1 MRRKAMRTATLKLKD
16 LDCAH
21 CADKIETAVNKIQGV
36 KANVS
41 FMTQKMSVE
50 ISDGEIEEVL
60 KEIKKVVSKIEPDV
74 TVSLS

>member
-1 MRRKAMRTATLKLKD
+1 MRTATLKLKD

-41 FMTQKMSVE
+41 LYDAKNVGGN
-50 ISDGEIEEVL
+50 IGRRN
-60 KEIKKVVSKIEPDV
+60 
-74 TVSLS
+74 